1 MKIKKDTT
9 KKDEKE
15 TRREIYASNLKE
27 ANGKRPIQKNIEK
40 QDREKWEDT
49 KRKKEKS
56 GKNQQEEY

>member
-1 MKIKKDTT
+1 MKVKKDTS

-27 ANGKRPIQKNIEK
+27 ANGKRPIQKNMEK
-40 QDREKWEDT
+40 QDREKWEDA

>member
-1 MKIKKDTT
+1 MKVKKDTT

-15 TRREIYASNLKE
+15 TRREICASNLKE

-40 QDREKWEDT
+40 QDREKWEDA